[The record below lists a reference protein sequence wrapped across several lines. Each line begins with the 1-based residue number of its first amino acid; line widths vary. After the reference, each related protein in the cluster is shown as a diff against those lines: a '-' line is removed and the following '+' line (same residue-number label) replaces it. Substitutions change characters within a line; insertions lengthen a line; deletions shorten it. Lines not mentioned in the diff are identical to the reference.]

1 MIISQRIIDL
11 LNYRIKEEKESSMLY
26 LSMSVWAG
34 INGLFGAEKLW
45 KKYADE
51 EMEHSEWAMQYLLDL
66 NVKPTIPALDMPP
79 QTFEGMQG
87 IVGET
92 LKHEVDVTMQC
103 QALAKACVEENDFMT
118 LSLAQKYLAEQRD
131 EIAKAT
137 YWSDRLTIFGTGAA
151 CIRLLDDEMMKHA
164 EQ

>member
-11 LNYRIKEEKESSMLY
+11 FNYRIKKEEESSRLY

-51 EMEHSEWAMQYLLDL
+51 ELEHAGWARQFLLDM
-66 NVKPTIPALDMPP
+66 NIKPIIPQLD
-79 QTFEGMQG
+79 QQQQEFEGLSD
-87 IVGET
+87 IITKT
-92 LKHEVDVTMQC
+92 LEHEVDVTQQC
-103 QALAKACVEENDFMT
+103 NELAKACMEESDFI
-118 LSLAQKYLAEQRD
+118 SFNVAQQYTGEQIN

-137 YWSDRLTIFGTGAA
+137 YWRDRLEVFGTSAVS
-151 CIRLLDDEMMKHA
+151 IRLLDDEMKKHA
-164 EQ
+164 K